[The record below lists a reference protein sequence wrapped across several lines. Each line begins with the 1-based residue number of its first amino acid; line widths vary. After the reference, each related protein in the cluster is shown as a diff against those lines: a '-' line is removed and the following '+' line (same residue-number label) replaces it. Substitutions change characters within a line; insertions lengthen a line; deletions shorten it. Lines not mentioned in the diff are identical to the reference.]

1 MNKILSSHNMWL
13 ALSDLSFVLVKNGTD
28 KVELGILA
36 KALQRDEGC
45 L

>member
-1 MNKILSSHNMWL
+1 ML

>member
-1 MNKILSSHNMWL
+1 MSKILSSHKKL
-13 ALSDLSFVLVKNGTD
+13 LDLSDLSFVLVQNRAD